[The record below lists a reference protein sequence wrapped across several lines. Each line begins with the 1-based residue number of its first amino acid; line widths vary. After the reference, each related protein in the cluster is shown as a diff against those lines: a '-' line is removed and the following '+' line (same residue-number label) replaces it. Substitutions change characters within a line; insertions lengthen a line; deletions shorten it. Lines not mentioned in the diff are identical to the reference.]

1 MNKENPAKIRVALAD
16 DQALVRNGF
25 SLVINSQ
32 PDMEVVMEAGDGAQ
46 ALERLSLVPADI
58 ILMDVRMPHMNG
70 IEATSK
76 IAKTEFP
83 HGVTP
88 KIIILTTFDLD
99 EYMMSA
105 IEAGASGFLLK
116 DAPPDEMLHAIRTVH
131 RGEAVI
137 APSSTK
143 RLVDYLAAE
152 AVQARMINPQLVAG
166 LSEREQEVLTLAA
179 KGLSNREIAQKLFLA
194 EATVK
199 SHISRI
205 FAKLGARDRVQ
216 AVVIAYQAVLVRPG
230 EE

>member
-205 FAKLGARDRVQ
+205 FALSL
-216 AVVIAYQAVLVRPG
+216 IHI
-230 EE
+230 

>member
-216 AVVIAYQAVLVRPG
+216 AVVIAYQAGLVRPG

>member
-1 MNKENPAKIRVALAD
+1 
-16 DQALVRNGF
+16 
-25 SLVINSQ
+25 
-32 PDMEVVMEAGDGAQ
+32 
-46 ALERLSLVPADI
+46 
-58 ILMDVRMPHMNG
+58 MPHMNG

-216 AVVIAYQAVLVRPG
+216 AVVIAYQAGLVRPG

>member
-216 AVVIAYQAVLVRPG
+216 TVVIAYQAGLVRPG